1 MQSWR
6 HAGRILQGLREG
18 RGWTVPMFVAEL
30 EAQARAIG
38 RRLTINRES
47 LVRMVYDWEAGAHRP
62 RDYYTLFILIY
73 ATQEELSARTIERG
87 SELDRLMAALKAMGV
102 SVDRRKFLLN
112 AAALAAGAAGM
123 PAVAANLDG
132 QERLSWMLKHPR
144 SVDLPTV
151 AFLRQQA
158 LDLLKQNEATPAVSL
173 LSTVARQ
180 LEHVTVLREHA
191 PIGRVRQELFAVEAQ
206 SATLLGRL
214 LWDVSGHC
222 DHATAARYFDQAV
235 DLASNVKDG
244 WVEASPRMFQRFI
257 PVYGADKD
265 PRKGLVLAERAV
277 ARAADGSSRVVA
289 GWSSA
294 LAAEAYAD
302 LGEER
307 SARLALDRAS
317 AHLTRVAADDPLYGV
332 FGREQLGGFIGV
344 CHLRLHYP
352 KGAQA
357 ALQQTAQNFRVGK
370 EKHKSVILGDLATA
384 FIGQGEPEQAAV
396 LLHEAIDLVDLT
408 RDAGGMKRVFSAG
421 RQLRPWRNEPFVQEV
436 QDRLL
441 ALGC

>member
-30 EAQARAIG
+30 EAQASAIG

-87 SELDRLMAALKAMGV
+87 SELERLMAALKAMGV
-102 SVDRRKFLLN
+102 SVDRRRFLLN
-112 AAALAAGAAGM
+112 VAALAAGAAGM
-123 PAVAANLDG
+123 PAVATNLDG
-132 QERLSWMLKHPR
+132 QERLSWVLKHPR

-158 LDLLKQNEATPAVSL
+158 LDLLRRNEATTPAASLLPAV
-173 LSTVARQ
+173 AQQ
-180 LEHVTVLREHA
+180 LEQTTLLREHTPA
-191 PIGRVRQELFAVEAQ
+191 GRVRQELFAVEAQ

-214 LWDVSGHC
+214 LWDVSGHR
-222 DHATAARYFDQAV
+222 DHATAARYFDQAI

-257 PVYGADKD
+257 PVYGTDKD
-265 PRKGLVLAERAV
+265 PRKGLALAERAV
-277 ARAADGSSRVVA
+277 VRAADGSSRVVA
-289 GWSSA
+289 GWSTA

-307 SARLALDRAS
+307 SARPALDRAN
-317 AHLTRVAADDPLYGV
+317 AQLMRVAADDPLYGV
-332 FGREQLGGFIGV
+332 FGRNNWAGSSG
-344 CHLRLHYP
+344 
-352 KGAQA
+352 
-357 ALQQTAQNFRVGK
+357 
-370 EKHKSVILGDLATA
+370 S
-384 FIGQGEPEQAAV
+384 
-396 LLHEAIDLVDLT
+396 AI
-408 RDAGGMKRVFSAG
+408 SA
-421 RQLRPWRNEPFVQEV
+421 
-436 QDRLL
+436 
-441 ALGC
+441 CII

>member
-87 SELDRLMAALKAMGV
+87 SDLDRLMAALKAMGV
-102 SVDRRKFLLN
+102 SVDRRRFLLN
-112 AAALAAGAAGM
+112 AAALAAGVAGV

-132 QERLSWMLKHPR
+132 RERLSWMLKHPR

-158 LDLLKQNEATPAVSL
+158 LDLLRRNEATPAASL
-173 LSTVARQ
+173 LPAVAQQ
-180 LEHVTVLREHA
+180 LGQVTVLREHA
-191 PIGRVRQELFAVEAQ
+191 PVGRVRQELFAVEVQ

-214 LWDVSGHC
+214 LWDVSGHR
-222 DHATAARYFDQAV
+222 DHATAARYFDQAI

-257 PVYGADKD
+257 PVYGTNKD
-265 PRKGLVLAERAV
+265 PRKGLALAERAV
-277 ARAADGSSRVVA
+277 ACAADGSSRVVA
-289 GWSSA
+289 GWSCA

-307 SARLALDRAS
+307 RARLALDRAN
-317 AHLTRVAADDPLYGV
+317 AQLMRVAADDPLYGV

-344 CHLRLHYP
+344 CHLRLHHP

-357 ALQQTAQNFRVGK
+357 ALQETAERFGVGK

-384 FIGQGEPEQAAV
+384 SIGQGEPEQAAV
-396 LLHEAIDLVDLT
+396 VLHAAIDLVELT

-421 RQLRPWRNEPFVQEV
+421 RQLRPWRHEPFVQEV

>member
-1 MQSWR
+1 MESWR

-30 EAQARAIG
+30 DAQAKAVG

-87 SELDRLMAALKAMGV
+87 SELDRLMTALKAMGV
-102 SVDRRKFLLN
+102 SVDRRRFLLN
-112 AAALAAGAAGM
+112 AAALAAGVAGV

-132 QERLSWMLKHPR
+132 RERLAWMLKHPR
-144 SVDLPTV
+144 SVDLPTI

-158 LDLLKQNEATPAVSL
+158 LDLLRQNEATPAASL
-173 LSTVARQ
+173 LPAVAQQ
-180 LEHVTVLREHA
+180 LGQVTVLREHA
-191 PIGRVRQELFAVEAQ
+191 PVGRVRHELFAVEAQ

-222 DHATAARYFDQAV
+222 DHATAARYFDQAIG
-235 DLASNVKDG
+235 LASNVKDG

-257 PVYGADKD
+257 PVYGTDKD
-265 PRKGLVLAERAV
+265 PRKGLALAERAV
-277 ARAADGSSRVVA
+277 ARAADGSSRIVA
-289 GWSSA
+289 GWSCA

-307 SARLALDRAS
+307 SARLALDRAN
-317 AHLTRVAADDPLYGV
+317 AHLTRVPADDPLYGV

-344 CHLRLHYP
+344 CHLRLHHP

-357 ALQQTAQNFRVGK
+357 ALQETAQRFGVGK
-370 EKHKSVILGDLATA
+370 EKHKSVILGDLAAA

-396 LLHEAIDLVDLT
+396 VLHEAIDLVELT
-408 RDAGGMKRVFSAG
+408 RDAGGTKRVFSAG
-421 RQLRPWRNEPFVQEV
+421 RQLRPWHNEPFVQEV

>member
-73 ATQEELSARTIERG
+73 ATQEELSARTIEPG
-87 SELDRLMAALKAMGV
+87 SELERLMVALKAMGV
-102 SVDRRKFLLN
+102 SVDRRRFLLN
-112 AAALAAGAAGM
+112 AAALAAGAAGV
-123 PAVAANLDG
+123 PAVAGNLDG
-132 QERLSWMLKHPR
+132 RERLSWMLKHPR

-158 LDLLKQNEATPAVSL
+158 LDVLRRNEATPAASL
-173 LSTVARQ
+173 LPAVAQQ
-180 LEHVTVLREHA
+180 LGQVTVLREHA
-191 PIGRVRQELFAVEAQ
+191 PVGRVHQELFAVEAQ

-214 LWDVSGHC
+214 LWDVSGHR
-222 DHATAARYFDQAV
+222 DHATAARYFDQAI

-257 PVYGADKD
+257 PVYGTEKD
-265 PRKGLVLAERAV
+265 PRKGLALAERAV

-289 GWSSA
+289 GWSCA

-307 SARLALDRAS
+307 SARLALDRAN

-332 FGREQLGGFIGV
+332 FGREQLGGFIGG
-344 CHLRLHYP
+344 LP
-352 KGAQA
+352 
-357 ALQQTAQNFRVGK
+357 
-370 EKHKSVILGDLATA
+370 SPLA
-384 FIGQGEPEQAAV
+384 
-396 LLHEAIDLVDLT
+396 
-408 RDAGGMKRVFSAG
+408 
-421 RQLRPWRNEPFVQEV
+421 
-436 QDRLL
+436 
-441 ALGC
+441 

>member
-206 SATLLGRL
+206 SATLLSRL
-214 LWDVSGHC
+214 LWDVSGHR

>member
-1 MQSWR
+1 MESWR

-30 EAQARAIG
+30 DAQARAIG

-87 SELDRLMAALKAMGV
+87 SELDRLMTALKAMGV
-102 SVDRRKFLLN
+102 SVDRRRFLLN
-112 AAALAAGAAGM
+112 AAALAAGMAGV
-123 PAVAANLDG
+123 PAVAVNLDG
-132 QERLSWMLKHPR
+132 RERLSWMLKHPR

-158 LDLLKQNEATPAVSL
+158 LDVLRRNEATPAASL
-173 LSTVARQ
+173 LPAVAQQ
-180 LEHVTVLREHA
+180 LGQVTVLREHA
-191 PIGRVRQELFAVEAQ
+191 PVGRVRHELFAVEAQ

-214 LWDVSGHC
+214 LWDVSGHR
-222 DHATAARYFDQAV
+222 DHATAARYFEQAV

-257 PVYGADKD
+257 PVYGTGKD

-289 GWSSA
+289 GWSCA

-307 SARLALDRAS
+307 SARLALDRAN
-317 AHLTRVAADDPLYGV
+317 AHLARVAADDPLYGV

-344 CHLRLHYP
+344 CHLRLHHP

-357 ALQQTAQNFRVGK
+357 ALQETAQRFGVGK
-370 EKHKSVILGDLATA
+370 EKHKSVILGDLAAA

-396 LLHEAIDLVDLT
+396 VLHEAIDLVEVT